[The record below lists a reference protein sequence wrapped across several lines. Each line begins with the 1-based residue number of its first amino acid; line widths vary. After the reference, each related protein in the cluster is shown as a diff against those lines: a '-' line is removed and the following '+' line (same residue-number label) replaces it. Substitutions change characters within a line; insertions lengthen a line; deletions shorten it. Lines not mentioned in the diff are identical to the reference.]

1 MASDEHTLDF
11 LLAFNGL
18 IHVLEQGY
26 RLKFEITRG
35 KTSPERPHGLRYSF
49 TLHDPEGA
57 RLVGFDNAHGV
68 ASAGSRFA
76 RRPVAHDHWHRTRS
90 EAGRPYN
97 FTTADALLAD
107 FF

>member
-1 MASDEHTLDF
+1 M
-11 LLAFNGL
+11 
-18 IHVLEQGY
+18 
-26 RLKFEITRG
+26 
-35 KTSPERPHGLRYSF
+35 
-49 TLHDPEGA
+49 
-57 RLVGFDNAHGV
+57 GFDNAHGV

-107 FF
+107 FFTEVRRVLAERGVSEEVIGVETTPRRSR